1 MHLKPKNIILTQL
14 LMLLFIFLSVS
25 ASFAGAATYIYDNT
39 NRLIRVEYGDGTSVN
54 YIYDSAGNLI
64 SRNVTY
70 KTENLSVSKSG
81 TGTGLI
87 RSADTHI
94 NCGDSCNYTYNY
106 GDSTILTATP
116 DTGNTFVGWS
126 GDCSGTGTCS
136 LSMTANKNAIATFD
150 ITAFIITAIAGQN
163 GSIAPSGSIA
173 VAIGASQ
180 TYTITP
186 GTGYQ
191 ISDILVD
198 GVSVGAVSSYTFNN
212 VTAPHTISATFAIN
226 AASIVNTS
234 PAKLWIGLKNSDDQ
248 GTQFDLRTELYING
262 VQVSEGETLCIT
274 GVTRNPSYAKEVTVP
289 FNPITNGTYVPG
301 DILSLKV
308 LTRIGTTPDGQKC
321 SGPGGSHNNAVG
333 LRLYYDSPDR
343 PSRFGYETVAN
354 AMQDLF
360 LHSSGANYFLDNV
373 QPTGTAKYKDSTSV
387 NYSGGNPWME
397 IGTWTMM
404 LQ

>member
-1 MHLKPKNIILTQL
+1 
-14 LMLLFIFLSVS
+14 MLLLIFLSVS
-25 ASFAGAATYIYDNT
+25 ASFAGSATYIYDNT
-39 NRLIRVEYGDGTSVN
+39 NRLIKVEYGDGTSVN
-54 YIYDSAGNLI
+54 YIYDSVGNLI

-70 KTENLSVSKSG
+70 KTENLNVSKAG
-81 TGTGLI
+81 TGTGLVI
-87 RSADTHI
+87 SADTHI
-94 NCGDSCNYTYNY
+94 NCGSSCNYTYNY
-106 GDSTILTATP
+106 GDNTILTATP
-116 DTGNTFVGWS
+116 DPGNIFVGWS
-126 GDCSGTGTCS
+126 GDCSGTGTCN
-136 LSMTANKNAIATFD
+136 LSMTTNKNAIATFD

-186 GTGYQ
+186 DTGYQ
-191 ISDILVD
+191 ISDVLVD

-226 AASIVNTS
+226 AASIVNTN

-262 VQVSEGETLCIT
+262 VHISDGASLCIT
-274 GVTRNPSYAKEVTVP
+274 GVTRNPSYAKEVIVP
-289 FNPITNGTYVPG
+289 FNLITNGTYVPG

-343 PSRFGYETVAN
+343 PSRFGAEIAPN
-354 AMQDLF
+354 PMQDLF
-360 LHSSGANYFLDNV
+360 LHFSGANYFLDNV
-373 QPTGTAKYKDSTSV
+373 QPTGAVKYKDSSNV
-387 NYSGGNPWME
+387 NYSGGNPWIE
-397 IGTWTMM
+397 IGTWTRV